1 MVNCQ
6 RLVQMMSKLVCMYRR
21 SQKANI
27 LMPLLFSLE
36 SYLADC
42 SCWSTLQGGPA
53 KAADM
58 ATLERKQ
65 S

>member
-1 MVNCQ
+1 MVNWQ
-6 RLVQMMSKLVCMYRR
+6 ILVQMMSKLLCIHHR

-42 SCWSTLQGGPA
+42 SCWSSLQEGPA

-58 ATLERKQ
+58 AILKRKQ